1 MKKDGNFLEKIKDGF
16 DKLVDKLAA
25 PESRPKV
32 DPNYKIKY
40 DGTEEE
46 LLGLVD
52 EAGVVIDREGLQRY
66 LKMVE
71 YKRTIRRMPQF
82 ESLKEQ
88 GIIDE
93 DANVLDEERF
103 KPIFWSY
110 LSRYTPESFIE

>member
-25 PESRPKV
+25 SESRPKV

-103 KPIFWSY
+103 RPIFWDY
-110 LSRYTPESFIE
+110 LNRYTPERFIE

>member
-52 EAGVVIDREGLQRY
+52 EAGVVIDREGLNRY
-66 LKMVE
+66 LARVDYNKE
-71 YKRTIRRMPQF
+71 IRNIPEF
-82 ESLKEQ
+82 ETLREQ
-88 GIIDE
+88 GIVDE
-93 DANVLDEERF
+93 YGNVLDKKRF
-103 KPIFWSY
+103 EPILWKY
-110 LSRYTPESFIE
+110 LSRGAPERFIE